1 MRLHIQLP
9 DELVAELDARIG
21 ARRRSPFLVGL
32 IRRALDDDQRWDEL
46 EAAIGSIDD
55 HGHEWDENPADWVRA
70 QRADVRRAG

>member
-21 ARRRSPFLVGL
+21 ARQRSPFLVGL
-32 IRRALDDDQRWDEL
+32 IRRGLDDEQRWDEL

-55 HGHEWDENPADWVRA
+55 SGHAWDDDPAGRVRA